1 MKKLLLYL
9 FLLTPYLILSQEL
22 DESFMETLPES
33 VRADL
38 ESKIEATNDVEKPVY
53 RRASTML
60 DKLDEEE
67 MSGVFGESFFDTM
80 QSSFM
85 PINEPN
91 FDASYILD
99 FGDVLEIQLSGT
111 KDTINQYSIKR
122 DGSINIEDVGNVQL
136 SGMPLSEAI
145 NLIKSKANLSYIGID
160 TYVTLVSI
168 RDIQVLITGNA
179 YNPGIYTL
187 SGNSNILHALSMAGG
202 VGKGGSYREIKLIRD
217 NKVVS
222 TIDLYDTFVFGK
234 NDFSARLK
242 SGDTILV
249 SPTKNIVNVISG
261 VNRPGL
267 YELHDNETYDS
278 LIEYANGLKSG
289 IDLNYI
295 QVQSLDGNKID
306 SKNISFE
313 SLKST
318 VAKDNDS
325 LIIRE
330 FQYGVVSISGA
341 VLSPGDYKIT
351 EGETLSRVIQRA
363 GGYSEYAYPFGGY
376 LNNLKTK
383 ELNEDAKNKLY
394 DSFLLNL
401 VEKGSIGSSD
411 NSSLPIIL
419 EQLKKAEVS
428 GRVIAEFDMD
438 VLKAYPNLDT
448 LLYDGDEIIIPSTTQ
463 QVYIFGEVSNQGG
476 VRYKS
481 NEDLEYYLRSSGGTL
496 FSADINSI
504 YIISPNGETSNLKES
519 PKLSFFKPGEG
530 NQLIYPGSIIYVP
543 RSTNIQN
550 RTLVASIWAPIIS
563 SLALSLASISSL
575 NK

>member
-1 MKKLLLYL
+1 MKKLLLCL
-9 FLLTPYLILSQEL
+9 FLLTPHLILSQEL
-22 DESFMETLPES
+22 DESFMKTLPES

-38 ESKIEATNDVEKPVY
+38 ESKIEATSDSEKPVY

-60 DKLDEEE
+60 DKPE
-67 MSGVFGESFFDTM
+67 MEKSGVFGESFFDTM

-99 FGDVLEIQLSGT
+99 FGDVLEIQLTGT

-122 DGSINIEDVGNVQL
+122 DGSINIDDVGNVQL
-136 SGMPLSEAI
+136 SGMPLFEAV
-145 NLIKSKANLSYIGID
+145 NLIKSKVNLSYIGID
-160 TYVTLVSI
+160 TYVSLVSI

-217 NKVVS
+217 NKVLS
-222 TIDLYDTFVFGK
+222 SIDLYDTFVFGK
-234 NDFSARLK
+234 NDFSTRLK

-249 SPTKNIVNVISG
+249 SPTKNIVGAISG

-267 YELHDNETYDS
+267 YELHDNETYEN
-278 LIEYANGLKSG
+278 LLKYANGLKSG
-289 IDLNYI
+289 IDLNFI
-295 QVQSLDGNKID
+295 QVQSLNGNKID
-306 SKNISFE
+306 SKNLSFE
-313 SLKST
+313 LLKST
-318 VAKDNDS
+318 IIQDNDS

-341 VLSPGDYKIT
+341 VLSPGNYKIT
-351 EGETLSRVIQRA
+351 EGETLSGIIQRA
-363 GGYSEYAYPFGGY
+363 GGYSEFAYPFGGY
-376 LNNLKTK
+376 LNNLKTQ
-383 ELNEDAKNKLY
+383 ELNEDAKNRLY

-401 VEKGSIGSSD
+401 VEKGSMGGVD

-419 EQLKKAEVS
+419 EQLREAKVT

-438 VLKAYPNLDT
+438 ALKAYPDLDT
-448 LLYDGDEIIIPSTTQ
+448 LLYDGDEILIPSLTQ

-481 NEDLEYYLRSSGGTL
+481 NEDLEYYLKSAGGTL
-496 FSADINSI
+496 TSADINSI
-504 YIISPNGETSNLKES
+504 YIINPNGETSNLNES
-519 PKLSFFKPGEG
+519 SKLSFFKPGED
-530 NQLIYPGSIIYVP
+530 NQLVFPGSIIYVP
-543 RSTNIQN
+543 RTTNIQS
-550 RTLVASIWAPIIS
+550 RTLVASVWAPIIS
-563 SLALSLASISSL
+563 SLALSLASISAL
-575 NK
+575 DN

>member
-1 MKKLLLYL
+1 MKKLLLCL
-9 FLLTPYLILSQEL
+9 FLLTPHLILSQEL
-22 DESFMETLPES
+22 DESFMKTLPES

-38 ESKIEATNDVEKPVY
+38 ESKIEATSDSEKPVY

-60 DKLDEEE
+60 DKPE
-67 MSGVFGESFFDTM
+67 MEKSGVFGESFFDTM

-99 FGDVLEIQLSGT
+99 FGDVLEIQLTGT

-122 DGSINIEDVGNVQL
+122 DGSINIDDVGNVQL
-136 SGMPLSEAI
+136 SGMPLFEAV
-145 NLIKSKANLSYIGID
+145 NLIKSKVNLSYIGID
-160 TYVTLVSI
+160 TYVSLVSI

-217 NKVVS
+217 NKVLS
-222 TIDLYDTFVFGK
+222 SIDLYDTFVFGK
-234 NDFSARLK
+234 NDFSTRLK

-249 SPTKNIVNVISG
+249 SPTKNIVGAISG

-267 YELHDNETYDS
+267 YELHDNETYEN
-278 LIEYANGLKSG
+278 LLKYANGLKSG
-289 IDLNYI
+289 IDLNFI
-295 QVQSLDGNKID
+295 QVQSLNGNKID
-306 SKNISFE
+306 SKNLSFE
-313 SLKST
+313 LLKST
-318 VAKDNDS
+318 IIQDNDS

-341 VLSPGDYKIT
+341 VLSPGNYKIT
-351 EGETLSRVIQRA
+351 EGETLSGIIQRA

-376 LNNLKTK
+376 LNNLKTQ
-383 ELNEDAKNKLY
+383 ELNEDAKNRLY

-401 VEKGSIGSSD
+401 VEKGSMGGVD

-419 EQLKKAEVS
+419 EQLREAKVT

-438 VLKAYPNLDT
+438 ALKAYPDLDT
-448 LLYDGDEIIIPSTTQ
+448 LLYDGDEILIPSLTQ

-481 NEDLEYYLRSSGGTL
+481 NEDLEYYLKSAGGTL
-496 FSADINSI
+496 TSADINSI
-504 YIISPNGETSNLKES
+504 YIINPNGETSNLNES
-519 PKLSFFKPGEG
+519 SKLSFFKPGED
-530 NQLIYPGSIIYVP
+530 NQLVFPGSIIYVP
-543 RSTNIQN
+543 RTTNIQS
-550 RTLVASIWAPIIS
+550 RTLVASVWAPIIS
-563 SLALSLASISSL
+563 SLALSLASISAL
-575 NK
+575 DN